1 MLRQSFA
8 AVGLLKLMFIF
19 LWEATLAYPVE
30 RVPSWILNPNDQVA
44 VSLVEMFKTNKDY
57 KEREFVMLSNTT
69 KVTSR
74 DAFYTKEFR
83 PACFFMANKERSA
96 PFGTVN
102 PLLMICNKI
111 EVHELA
117 IDKATGRV
125 TSTALV
131 FTAPVDHDCL
141 AVDWSKD
148 LNTYGVFC
156 VNSKEGTTGF
166 LHVHLIDGNTKV
178 TTGSKSYD
186 LAGLKGYKFN
196 ERVNIQAV
204 KVPKGGLESDTVFLI
219 FDEPY
224 PDFDLNVNPKN
235 NYFVI
240 MVDVESATKKPKSFQ
255 VLDLSKKTELVPGN
269 FQKFLTFQVINSKL
283 YFAWFTN
290 AYLPTFGRCEFNTNV
305 GASVQLDKCTIL
317 KSEVTFRFGTISI
330 TPSGLVGVFN
340 KHEQKYSVCTLD
352 DANPTNILQ
361 GCKPV
366 AGRTDS
372 DVTVE
377 HFESW
382 ANNQLAITYR
392 NKDKT
397 KHIGVDR
404 FTINATAVT
413 VFNKFKTLADASREN
428 NGRYYTSIDTFLDAF
443 DDNRTEEMI
452 LQAKILFPDKWH
464 KIQVQ
469 MIHQGVTKLENYTYY
484 RLERSISNIG
494 LAVPGGFPRLMGFK
508 QKLFRIPLG
517 REYFKGNA
525 ISFNFS
531 APNVKTVIS
540 NAGSAK
546 VTIGSIIPFVNTLHV
561 SSGLQVISLDKEKK
575 IDIFNC
581 KRRIESNTH
590 LNCSLLAATGLS
602 GDVEIV
608 GMYETPQVLMIVT
621 NNSFGVAYDK
631 VQGEMRKLA
640 FQTESIASAS
650 FKARDSVIQIAL
662 LGVYANKSRVIQIH
676 EWNQYNIKETYY
688 KPFITGYTADLAQ
701 ETAGDF
707 CPKSVE
713 YNIEDIP
720 ILVVLNSCATK
731 DRRIIRF
738 NLIDPD
744 KPVQLS
750 NRYIRVPEI
759 KQENLMMCPD
769 LETVIIA
776 APGTTTVL
784 GIGYDTY
791 NMIQDLSL
799 AEMSVKEVKK
809 LVCLSDKAFGVGFL
823 DVNNTFKIATFYTYK
838 MRTADRKLHSVVDFA
853 ELPDYVDFVGSE
865 GHDIV
870 FYNVYSSDPN
880 KKAQKAIYLDG
891 PLLYMQSDTRS
902 IVNDAVIGT
911 MNGYQNNEFNLMVSM
926 VEQKESVTVESR
938 TSKVPLGKRVYNME
952 ELSVFRGPVFTFDHQ
967 SFLTNPIATFT
978 PRVEPATEFVDRVEA
993 SSKGYLFAS
1002 KVTDIGT
1009 TIDIVF
1015 TLLQKNDSSVV
1026 QVRHMNGGTNVS
1038 KQIAERCHQIRVLD
1052 ADEGYQV
1059 FLSCFYKSEFRFFYY
1074 LLSKQNG
1081 EVLAKRYSNVTSRAT
1096 ILEVAK
1102 LDDKGRHLIGTID
1115 DRDNLLLWA
1124 MDTRPGPGTDG
1135 LGKADSTPVYSQEG
1149 GKLSYNFSEECQSHQ
1164 ECQTYQ
1170 RAVLQGIRLQGQP
1183 DRGQPGYR
1191 CC

>member
-1 MLRQSFA
+1 MLRQSLA
-8 AVGLLKLMFIF
+8 AIGLLKLMLIF

-44 VSLVEMFKTNKDY
+44 VSLVEMFRTNKDY

-69 KVTSR
+69 KITSR
-74 DAFYTKEFR
+74 DAFFIKEFR
-83 PACFFMANKERSA
+83 PACFFMTNKERSA

-102 PLLMICNKI
+102 PLLMICNKV

-125 TSTALV
+125 TSTALIY
-131 FTAPVDHDCL
+131 TAPNDHDCL
-141 AVDWSKD
+141 AVEWSKD

-166 LHVHLIDGNTKV
+166 LHVHLIDGNTKAP
-178 TTGSKSYD
+178 TGSKSYD
-186 LAGLKGYKFN
+186 VAGLKGYKFN
-196 ERVNIQAV
+196 ERVNIQTA
-204 KVPKGGLESDTVFLI
+204 KIPKGALESDTVFLI
-219 FDEPY
+219 YDEPF

-235 NYFVI
+235 NHFVI
-240 MVDVESATKKPKSFQ
+240 MVDVEMATKKPKSLQ
-255 VLDLSKKTELVPGN
+255 VLDLTKETELVPGN

-283 YFAWFTN
+283 YVAWFTN
-290 AYLPTFGRCEFNTNV
+290 AYLPTFGRCDFKTNV
-305 GASVQLDKCTIL
+305 AAAVELEKCVIL

-340 KHEQKYSVCTLD
+340 KHEQKYTVCNLD
-352 DANPTNILQ
+352 DANPTNVLQ

-366 AGRTDS
+366 LGRTDS

-382 ANNQLAITYR
+382 VNNQLAITYR
-392 NKDKT
+392 NKDKS
-397 KHIGVDR
+397 KHIGTDR
-404 FTINATAVT
+404 FTINATAVA

-443 DDNRTEEMI
+443 DENRTEEMI

-494 LAVPGGFPRLMGFK
+494 MGVPGGFPRLMGYK

-531 APNVKTVIS
+531 AKDVKTTIL
-540 NAGSAK
+540 NAGYANVS
-546 VTIGSIIPFVNTLHV
+546 IGSIVPFVNTLHV
-561 SSGLQVISLDKEKK
+561 STGLQVISLDQQKK

-581 KRRIESNTH
+581 KRLIRNFTS
-590 LNCSLLAATGLS
+590 LNCALLAATGLS
-602 GDVEIV
+602 GDIEIV

-621 NNSFGVAYDK
+621 NNSMGVAYDK
-631 VQGEMRKLA
+631 VQAEMRKLS
-640 FQTESIASAS
+640 FQTESIISAS
-650 FKARDSVIQIAL
+650 FKPRDSVIQIAL
-662 LGVYANKSRVIQIH
+662 LGVYANKSRIIQIH

-688 KPFITGYTADLAQ
+688 KPFITGYTADLSQ

-707 CPKSVE
+707 CPKSVA
-713 YNIEDIP
+713 YDIQDIP
-720 ILVVLNSCATK
+720 ILIILNSCPFK

-738 NLIDPD
+738 NLLEPD
-744 KPVQLS
+744 KPVQLG

-776 APGTTTVL
+776 APGTTTVV
-784 GIGYDTY
+784 GIGFDTY

-799 AEMSVKEVKK
+799 TEMGVKEVKK
-809 LVCLSDKAFGVGFL
+809 LVCLSDKAFAVGFL
-823 DVNNTFKIATFYTYK
+823 DLTNVFKIATFYTHK
-838 MRTADRKLHSVVDFA
+838 MRMADRKLHSVVNFT
-853 ELPDYVDFVGSE
+853 EIPDYADFVGSE
-865 GHDIV
+865 GQDIV
-870 FYNVYSSDPN
+870 FYNVYSSNPLI
-880 KKAQKAIYLDG
+880 KAQRAIYLDG

-911 MNGYQNNEFNLMVSM
+911 MNGYQNMDFNLMVSM

-938 TSKVPLGKRVYNME
+938 TPKVPLLKRIYNME
-952 ELSVFRGPVFTFDHQ
+952 ELSVFRGPVYNFDHLV
-967 SFLTNPIATFT
+967 FATNAIATFT
-978 PRVEPATEFVDRVEA
+978 PRVEPATEFIDSVEA
-993 SSKGYLFAS
+993 ANKGYLFAS

-1015 TLLQKNDSSVV
+1015 SLLQKNDSSVI
-1026 QVRHMNGGTNVS
+1026 QVRHMNGGANVS
-1038 KQIAERCHQIRVLD
+1038 KQITERCHQIKVLD
-1052 ADEGYQV
+1052 SDEGYQV
-1059 FLSCFYKSEFRFFYY
+1059 FLSCFHKSEYRFFYY
-1074 LLSKQNG
+1074 LLNKQTG
-1081 EVLAKRYSNVTSRAT
+1081 EQIAKRYSNVTSRAT

-1115 DRDNLLLWA
+1115 DKDNLLIWA
-1124 MDTRPGPGTDG
+1124 MDTRAGPGTDG
-1135 LGKADSTPVYSQEG
+1135 FGRADATPVYSQEG
-1149 GKLSYNFSEECQSHQ
+1149 GKLVSDISKECP
-1164 ECQTYQ
+1164 TYQ
-1170 RAVLQGIRLQGQP
+1170 KCKAHKCPILQGIRLQS
-1183 DRGQPGYR
+1183 
-1191 CC
+1191 